1 MSLIDKE
8 EIVARIW
15 EIAERVGASEGIE
28 IVDVELLGAGR
39 GRLLRIFI
47 DRSSKAAGASGESPH
62 GVSHAD
68 CEFISQ
74 QVGTILDIEDVIPGD
89 SYTLEVSSPG
99 LERKLSKPKDFERFV
114 GQKAKI
120 VLREPVENQRRWEG
134 KLAGISQ
141 GVVALEVAA
150 SKPNGAAALPA
161 EAEPSDGR
169 VIHFPL
175 AQVQKANLKFDW

>member
-1 MSLIDKE
+1 MAKE

-15 EIAERVGASEGIE
+15 EIAERVAAPEGIE

-39 GRLLRIFI
+39 GRLLRISI
-47 DRSSKAAGASGESPH
+47 DRPKAPGLFEEGPH
-62 GVSHAD
+62 GVSHGD
-68 CEFISQ
+68 CEFISE

-134 KLAGISQ
+134 KLAGISE

-150 SKPNGAAALPA
+150 LEPA
-161 EAEPSDGR
+161 GGK